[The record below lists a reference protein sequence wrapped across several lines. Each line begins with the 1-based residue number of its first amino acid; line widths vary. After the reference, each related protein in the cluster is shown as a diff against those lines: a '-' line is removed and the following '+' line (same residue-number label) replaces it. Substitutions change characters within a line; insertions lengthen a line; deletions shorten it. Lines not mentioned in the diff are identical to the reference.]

1 MNSLQIREILKNDK
15 YSKYYFKKVIAI
27 DQLPQCC
34 NKIKTSAYVINT
46 DEHYKQGQHWVAIF
60 YTKKRTCEFFDSF
73 GMGPEFYGLDKFISK
88 TSNSCITN
96 NIALQSFI
104 SEYCGYYCILFILLR
119 SRNISFNKF
128 LNYFGVDSIENDLK
142 IKNLINTFI

>member
-1 MNSLQIREILKNDK
+1 
-15 YSKYYFKKVIAI
+15 
-27 DQLPQCC
+27 
-34 NKIKTSAYVINT
+34 
-46 DEHYKQGQHWVAIF
+46 
-60 YTKKRTCEFFDSF
+60 
-73 GMGPEFYGLDKFISK
+73 MGPEFYGLDKFISE
-88 TSNSCITN
+88 TSYNCITN

-104 SEYCGYYCILFILLR
+104 SEYCGNYGILFILLR